1 MTITLS
7 LTTEEARNLAGLID
21 IALKHPQA
29 GGVAIAAPALAL
41 LRKIDEAHNA
51 AQQPQAEE

>member
-1 MTITLS
+1 MLTLT
-7 LTTEEARNLAGLID
+7 LTQEEARNLAALID

-29 GGVAIAAPALAL
+29 GGVAVAAPALAL

-51 AQQPQAEE
+51 APPPAED